1 VPKTDS
7 HCTSPTR
14 PISARI
20 SAVESS
26 VIFWQPIT
34 ATMRCRPAR
43 IAIQAV
49 RIAALPDEAW
59 QLLFPL
65 RHWDIVSVEAAKNQ
79 LNPSLIMGLIRQ
91 ESAFNEKARSSAD
104 ARGLMQL
111 LPTTASK
118 LARQAGIPRY
128 KAEKLFQAETNI
140 ILGTRYLDFLM
151 QRYGRTEL
159 ALAAYNAGSTRVD
172 LWLKEFGDVD
182 MPEFV
187 ERIPFS
193 ETRGYIKQVLSNQ
206 AFYGLLTSSAVPK
219 TR

>member
-1 VPKTDS
+1 
-7 HCTSPTR
+7 
-14 PISARI
+14 
-20 SAVESS
+20 
-26 VIFWQPIT
+26 
-34 ATMRCRPAR
+34 
-43 IAIQAV
+43 
-49 RIAALPDEAW
+49 
-59 QLLFPL
+59 
-65 RHWDIVSVEAAKNQ
+65 
-79 LNPSLIMGLIRQ
+79 MGLIRQ

-206 AFYGLLTSSAVPK
+206 AFYGLLTSSAVPE